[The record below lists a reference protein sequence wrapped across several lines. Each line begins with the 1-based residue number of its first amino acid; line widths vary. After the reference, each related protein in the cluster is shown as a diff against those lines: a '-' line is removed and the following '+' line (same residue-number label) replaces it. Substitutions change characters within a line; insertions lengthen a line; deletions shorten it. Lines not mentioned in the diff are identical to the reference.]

1 MHDLYN
7 LDFKNMFN
15 IKQLINSADNINY
28 NTEYNWWRANFM
40 FAILDVLSSRT
51 RDGKQNMIE
60 LKKRIRGVLNQD
72 LSKTDVSESFRA
84 MFEQLL
90 SSDEE
95 ANWITSSLSTIKWIK
110 DIWLWKAENFD
121 EELDE
126 VTMES
131 RDKFVALA
139 KRFIKYADGFSSNYE
154 KAWTDY
160 ILKNKKIPNYKYL
173 LKKVFCN
180 YLERYIKQSVNSMEF
195 SEEDCKEW
203 FGAIQEWLEDRW
215 LNLEPS
221 DNIKQSFIKLC
232 REKYPLAAKKND
244 FLFENK
250 GFRQNFL
257 KNITDWLDKYLEE
270 TFDDMVQDCLKNVDE
285 DIKKYEPIEGISSEK
300 RRNLLTPA
308 DIVVGTISLIN
319 WLIDE
324 WSWEDNAIGLYFK
337 CIADQF
343 EYDHKKK
350 LGKESTKD
358 TPTKN
363 KTDFSNNEI
372 FVTENVKTWWE
383 ANLSEK
389 DNDLIKEAVSYIDY
403 ENKKSIIKYIT
414 KLKMK
419 DLPIKFHDF
428 KRLFNLKE
436 IHPKTE
442 SILIDQL
449 WMDYEVEEEGIK
461 AEEEISKEKADK
473 TEYKVKNQ
481 VFIPEKI
488 IIGNPTQYLIDKL
501 ESVWCIIDN
510 RSAAKKQI
518 DEFCQNDNYKTVL
531 INLISSPKFWRVFL
545 HKPGHKTARILRIG
559 MTGWRILF
567 TKKRDGKLH
576 FVCFGN
582 HDYYEDC
589 LAKLK

>member
-1 MHDLYN
+1 
-7 LDFKNMFN
+7 MFN
-15 IKQLINSADNINY
+15 IKHIINSTNNVDNNE
-28 NTEYNWWRANFM
+28 NSWLRGTFM
-40 FAILDVLSSRT
+40 LAILEVLSNKS

-60 LKKRIRGVLNQD
+60 LKKRIYWTLDMDFSKIEDMD
-72 LSKTDVSESFRA
+72 LFKDFATW
-84 MFEQLL
+84 FEQLL
-90 SSDEE
+90 SSDKE
-95 ANWITSSLSTIKWIK
+95 ANWITASLSAIKWIK
-110 DIWLWKAENFD
+110 DTWLWKNKEFD

-126 VTMES
+126 ITKES

-139 KRFIKYADGFSSNYE
+139 NRFVKYADSFSNNYE

-160 ILKNKKIPNYKYL
+160 ILKNKNLPNYKYL

-180 YLERYIKQSVNSMEF
+180 YLERYIKQSVKNLKF

-203 FGAIQEWLEDRW
+203 FGSIQEWLEDRW

-232 REKYPLAAKKND
+232 RERYPLASKKND

-250 GFRQNFL
+250 SFRQNFI
-257 KNITDWLDKYLEE
+257 KDITDWLDKYLED
-270 TFDDMVQDCLKNVDE
+270 TFENMVKDCINNVDKDME
-285 DIKKYEPIEGISSEK
+285 NFEPNENISYEK
-300 RRNLLTPA
+300 QRTLLLSTN
-308 DIVVGTISLIN
+308 IVIGTISLIN

-337 CIADQF
+337 YIADQF
-343 EYDHKKK
+343 EYDHLKK
-350 LGKESTKD
+350 LGKRAVKD
-358 TPTKN
+358 AHIEN
-363 KTDFSNNEI
+363 KTKFSNNEI
-372 FVTENVKTWWE
+372 FVTDSIKTWWE
-383 ANLSEK
+383 VNLSER
-389 DNDLIKEAVSYIDY
+389 DNNLIKEAVSYINC
-403 ENKKSIIKYIT
+403 EKKKSIIRYIT

-436 IHPKTE
+436 IPPKTE

-449 WMDYEVEEEGIK
+449 WMDYEVEEEGLK
-461 AEEEISKEKADK
+461 AENEISKEIANKNNDK
-473 TEYKVKNQ
+473 IKNK

-488 IIGNPTQYLIDKL
+488 VIENPTKYLIDKL
-501 ESVWCIIDN
+501 ESVWCIFDN
-510 RSAAKKQI
+510 KLTAKKQI
-518 DEFCQNDNYKTVL
+518 DEFCQNDNYRTVL
-531 INLISSPKFWRVFL
+531 INLMTSPKFWKVFL
-545 HKPGHKTARILRIG
+545 HKPGHKTARTLRIG

-567 TKKRDGKLH
+567 TKKKDGNLH